1 MTTDESVPKTLTWV
15 FRTVA
20 GIAIA
25 LLLIWFVDGVFA
37 SIATEFWI
45 VVSSL
50 LIGFG
55 ITWKQVRAG
64 IFSLIGFVLLVIA
77 LERVRFWPAFLHM
90 GAIAIFALLA
100 FGFIWGGVVFAWHTR
115 AKQRGTPSPIQEV
128 LMVLAI
134 PGGIPRTLVD
144 LAVAPPHK
152 GASSPNN
159 VLLLKSE
166 LRSVVVWVSKPWVFR
181 TVGALVITP
190 VLLAVVLNVPGLT
203 YRADVWWV
211 LLTLLVGFG
220 FAWKQVLASL
230 VSFVGLILLGV
241 LLRQFGLFWI
251 PLLYWMVL
259 AICALG
265 TYGFIYGVI
274 VIDWYERAEQR
285 RSLTGIHTALLGLAT
300 PGAVLR
306 IAFDRFADAIGK
318 ELSGSARPPAA
329 GVATVPPS
337 GQQEIAVAPQVMRAA
352 FAGSDLY
359 LLTFLVEVVSALVRS
374 FLLYVPTFIALL
386 PLHVLVFMAIRD
398 RYYGPI
404 QGLFGPSDQYAYDN
418 TRWVLEGAW
427 LALRYN
433 ILAAL
438 LVGFWPILMSL
449 WHVIFPIGRTGA
461 GSTEREA
468 LGAREP
474 TRAELTK
481 ILDALGHIHAM
492 AGGRVAAPS
501 AWLVLDEPTPDA
513 YTLGSTVYLSRAA
526 IEGEHLPGIMAHEL
540 GHIAHKDGDLI
551 LALRRFIIPLAYFI
565 GVDRHPLPG
574 GAVQKLGG
582 GMHQQVLRGEDEK
595 IYYRFHAL
603 QIKFWLAFW
612 FGGMGLFLLGQH
624 WAAFWRRRDFLADD
638 YAVYLGQAEPLIEVL
653 TMYRHVDVAQPF
665 LLTNRPYTAERL
677 DRLEG

>member
-1 MTTDESVPKTLTWV
+1 M
-15 FRTVA
+15 
-20 GIAIA
+20 
-25 LLLIWFVDGVFA
+25 
-37 SIATEFWI
+37 
-45 VVSSL
+45 
-50 LIGFG
+50 
-55 ITWKQVRAG
+55 
-64 IFSLIGFVLLVIA
+64 
-77 LERVRFWPAFLHM
+77 
-90 GAIAIFALLA
+90 
-100 FGFIWGGVVFAWHTR
+100 
-115 AKQRGTPSPIQEV
+115 
-128 LMVLAI
+128 
-134 PGGIPRTLVD
+134 
-144 LAVAPPHK
+144 
-152 GASSPNN
+152 
-159 VLLLKSE
+159 
-166 LRSVVVWVSKPWVFR
+166 
-181 TVGALVITP
+181 
-190 VLLAVVLNVPGLT
+190 
-203 YRADVWWV
+203 
-211 LLTLLVGFG
+211 
-220 FAWKQVLASL
+220 
-230 VSFVGLILLGV
+230 
-241 LLRQFGLFWI
+241 
-251 PLLYWMVL
+251 
-259 AICALG
+259 
-265 TYGFIYGVI
+265 
-274 VIDWYERAEQR
+274 
-285 RSLTGIHTALLGLAT
+285 
-300 PGAVLR
+300 
-306 IAFDRFADAIGK
+306 
-318 ELSGSARPPAA
+318 
-329 GVATVPPS
+329 
-337 GQQEIAVAPQVMRAA
+337 APQVMRAA

-374 FLLYVPTFIALL
+374 FLLYVPTFSRSC
-386 PLHVLVFMAIRD
+386 HCMCWYSWRFGD

-404 QGLFGPSDQYAYDN
+404 PGAIWPLGEYAYDN

-427 LALRYN
+427 LALRYSV
-433 ILAAL
+433 LAAL

-461 GSTEREA
+461 A
-468 LGAREP
+468 ARNARRWAHEP
-474 TRAELTK
+474 TRAELAK
-481 ILDALGHIHAM
+481 IMDALGHIHAM

-513 YTLGSTVYLSRAA
+513 YTLGSTVYLSWAA